1 MRDDPRDS
9 PNNSTAVAPQLTERQ
24 RRWIE
29 EYLLDPNATQ
39 AAIRAGY
46 SVPGARVQG
55 VHMLTNPNIRQ
66 ILAEERHARASRV
79 QLEADRV
86 VEELMY
92 VGLSDIRDVVTWDA
106 SGKPTFMA
114 SDQLSPEMA
123 RCIQRI
129 VFYEK
134 SSGDYID
141 RKIEVRLYDK
151 LGALDS
157 LMKHLGLFQKPKS
170 TGENELPGSEPAPG
184 APQEY
189 DWSKLSNEKWEKLKE
204 LMAEAL
210 VTEDTKEGQG
220 WTHPNS

>member
-9 PNNSTAVAPQLTERQ
+9 SNNSTAVAPPLTERQ

-86 VEELMY
+86 VEELSWL
-92 VGLSDIRDVVTWDA
+92 GLSDIRNVVTWDEE
-106 SGKPTFMA
+106 GRPTFIA
-114 SDQLSPEMA
+114 SDQLSPDVA
-123 RCIQRI
+123 RSIQRI
-129 VFYEK
+129 MFSESV
-134 SSGDYID
+134 SSNGDIQ
-141 RKIEVRLYDK
+141 RKIDVRLYDK
-151 LGALDS
+151 KGALDS
-157 LMKHLGLFQKPKS
+157 LMKHLGLFLGDGKQAS
-170 TGENELPGSEPAPG
+170 VTTTSAVND
-184 APQEY
+184 Y
-189 DWSKLSNEKWEKLKE
+189 DLSKLSNPQWEEMKKL
-204 LMAEAL
+204 LAL
-210 VTEDTKEGQG
+210 ARVS
-220 WTHPNS
+220 NSEENSNG